1 MPKSSTARPIAPDTV
16 WLARG
21 RQAGPAPQEIL
32 RENLRRLKADG
43 TIFDYA
49 ETGNTTEPDAHV
61 FEARWVV
68 DDTVTVRARLTTD
81 GRPHVDEERRWTLAA
96 EAERPWDLSW
106 PSPATM
112 FWPTDAGVRWDR
124 DVVGDLALQDIN
136 PLPQEDKALRRLLR
150 EAAQHSWSINVVVHE
165 AMTTDERGRLPLVRL
180 LPPALRHRVVEH
192 RAAPDQFQAVNWA
205 LYDLGVRVPR
215 GGAVILPGSPART
228 GYTEGDFTVRSVFLD
243 GSEPTELLEKVVG
256 YAALPRP
263 LNGEADEAVTALRE
277 QWQLLTMEEELDRAR
292 ALVAAYAEALEAMTR
307 SRDQYREATELAHA
321 ALAEIKEFRGAASR
335 TQVSSGDVDGGGLPQ
350 QLTRT
355 FQRFTGAIRP
365 RRARGEAAAP
375 AADAPGDGPY
385 PSGDGPDTS
394 GDGSLTPGG
403 GPGAAADRLRTSG
416 DGPSAS
422 SGDEHG
428 TAAG

>member
-1 MPKSSTARPIAPDTV
+1 MPKSTTARPTAPDTV

-21 RQAGPAPQEIL
+21 RQAGPAPQETL
-32 RENLRRLKADG
+32 RENLRRLKAEE
-43 TIFDYA
+43 TIRDFL
-49 ETGNTTEPDAHV
+49 ETGNSAEPDAHV

-81 GRPHVDEERRWTLAA
+81 ARAHVDEERRWTLAA
-96 EAERPWDLSW
+96 EADRPWDLSW

-112 FWPTDAGVRWDR
+112 FWPGSGDEIRWDR
-124 DVVGDLALQDIN
+124 DMVGDLALQDIN

-150 EAAQHSWSINVVVHE
+150 ESAQHSWSINVVVHE
-165 AMTTDERGRLPLVRL
+165 AMSTDHRGRVPLVRL

-228 GYTEGDFTVRSVFLD
+228 GFTEQDFTVRSVFLD
-243 GSEPTELLEKVVG
+243 GSEPTELLEKVVR

-263 LNGEADEAVTALRE
+263 LDEEAEEAVTALRE

-292 ALVAAYAEALEAMTR
+292 GLVAAYAEALEAMTK

-335 TQVSSGDVDGGGLPQ
+335 SHEAFDGVDGRGLPR

-355 FQRFTGAIRP
+355 FQRVAGAIRP
-365 RRARGEAAAP
+365 RRTAR
-375 AADAPGDGPY
+375 DDVPGR
-385 PSGDGPDTS
+385 SADTS
-394 GDGSLTPGG
+394 GDEPG
-403 GPGAAADRLRTSG
+403 TSG
-416 DGPSAS
+416 
-422 SGDEHG
+422 
-428 TAAG
+428 

>member
-1 MPKSSTARPIAPDTV
+1 MPKSTTARPTAPDTV

-21 RQAGPAPQEIL
+21 RQAGPAPQETL
-32 RENLRRLKADG
+32 RENLQRLKADE
-43 TIFDYA
+43 TIRDFL
-49 ETGNTTEPDAHV
+49 ETGNSAEPDAHV

-81 GRPHVDEERRWTLAA
+81 GRAHVDEQRRWTLAA
-96 EAERPWDLSW
+96 EADRPWDLSW

-112 FWPTDAGVRWDR
+112 FWPASGGEIRWDR
-124 DVVGDLALQDIN
+124 DAVGDLALQDIN

-150 EAAQHSWSINVVVHE
+150 ESAQHSWSINVVVHE
-165 AMTTDERGRLPLVRL
+165 AMSTDHRGRVPLVSL

-215 GGAVILPGSPART
+215 GGAVILPGTPART
-228 GYTEGDFTVRSVFLD
+228 GFTEQDFTVRSVFLD
-243 GSEPTELLEKVVG
+243 GSEPTELLEKVVR

-263 LNGEADEAVTALRE
+263 LGEEAEEAVTALRE

-292 ALVAAYAEALEAMTR
+292 GLVAAYAEALEAMTK

-335 TQVSSGDVDGGGLPQ
+335 AHESFDGADGRGLPQ

-355 FQRFTGAIRP
+355 FQRVAGAIRP
-365 RRARGEAAAP
+365 RRTAR
-375 AADAPGDGPY
+375 DDVPGRSPG
-385 PSGDGPDTS
+385 TS
-394 GDGSLTPGG
+394 GDEPG
-403 GPGAAADRLRTSG
+403 TS
-416 DGPSAS
+416 
-422 SGDEHG
+422 E
-428 TAAG
+428 

>member
-1 MPKSSTARPIAPDTV
+1 MPKSTTARPTAPDTV

-32 RENLRRLKADG
+32 RENLRRMKAAE
-43 TIFDYA
+43 TIQDFL
-49 ETGNTTEPDAHV
+49 ETGNSTEPDAHV
-61 FEARWVV
+61 FEARWIV

-81 GRPHVDEERRWTLAA
+81 GRAHVAEERRWTLAA
-96 EAERPWDLSW
+96 EADRPWNLSW

-112 FWPTDAGVRWDR
+112 FWPGNGEVRWDH

-150 EAAQHSWSINVVVHE
+150 ESAQHSWSINVVVHE
-165 AMTTDERGRLPLVRL
+165 AMTTDQRGRVPLAHL

-192 RAAPDQFQAVNWA
+192 RAAPDQFQTVNWA

-228 GYTEGDFTVRSVFLD
+228 GYAEQDFTVRSVFLD
-243 GSEPTELLEKVVG
+243 GSEPTELLEKVVR

-263 LNGEADEAVTALRE
+263 LADEAEEAVTALRE

-292 ALVAAYAEALEAMTR
+292 ALVAAYAEALDAMTK
-307 SRDQYREATELAHA
+307 SRDRYREATELAHA
-321 ALAEIKEFRGAASR
+321 ALAEIKEFRGVASR
-335 TQVSSGDVDGGGLPQ
+335 AHEAFGDTDGHGLPQ

-355 FQRFTGAIRP
+355 FQRVAGAIRP
-365 RRARGEAAAP
+365 RRTAR
-375 AADAPGDGPY
+375 ADV
-385 PSGDGPDTS
+385 SGRNAGTS
-394 GDGSLTPGG
+394 GDDS
-403 GPGAAADRLRTSG
+403 DTS
-416 DGPSAS
+416 
-422 SGDEHG
+422 E
-428 TAAG
+428 

>member
-49 ETGNTTEPDAHV
+49 ETGNTAEPDAHV

-335 TQVSSGDVDGGGLPQ
+335 AQASSGDVDGGGLPQ

-375 AADAPGDGPY
+375 AAGTPGDGPH
-385 PSGDGPDTS
+385 PSADRPDTS
-394 GDGSLTPGG
+394 GDGPLTPGG

-422 SGDEHG
+422 GDEHG
-428 TAAG
+428 TAG

>member
-1 MPKSSTARPIAPDTV
+1 MPKSTTARPTAPDTV

-21 RQAGPAPQEIL
+21 RQAGPAPQETL
-32 RENLRRLKADG
+32 RENLQRLKADE
-43 TIFDYA
+43 TIRDFL
-49 ETGNTTEPDAHV
+49 ETGNSTEPDGHV

-81 GRPHVDEERRWTLAA
+81 GRAHVDEQRRWTLAA
-96 EAERPWDLSW
+96 EADRPWDLSW

-112 FWPTDAGVRWDR
+112 FWPASGGGIRWDR
-124 DVVGDLALQDIN
+124 DAVGDLALQDIN

-150 EAAQHSWSINVVVHE
+150 ESAQHSWSINVVVHE
-165 AMTTDERGRLPLVRL
+165 AMSTDHRGRVPLASL

-228 GYTEGDFTVRSVFLD
+228 GFTEQDFTVRSVFLD
-243 GSEPTELLEKVVG
+243 GSEPTELLEKVVR

-263 LNGEADEAVTALRE
+263 LGEEAQEAVTALRE

-292 ALVAAYAEALEAMTR
+292 GLVAAYAEALEAMTK

-335 TQVSSGDVDGGGLPQ
+335 AHESFDGADGRGLPH

-355 FQRFTGAIRP
+355 FQRVAGAIRP
-365 RRARGEAAAP
+365 RRTAR
-375 AADAPGDGPY
+375 DDVPGRSPG
-385 PSGDGPDTS
+385 TS
-394 GDGSLTPGG
+394 GDEPG
-403 GPGAAADRLRTSG
+403 TS
-416 DGPSAS
+416 
-422 SGDEHG
+422 E
-428 TAAG
+428 